1 MALTQI
7 SRVAATSGNTWS
19 NIMTGPGTVTS
30 LILANKTVGPSVVSV
45 RISKASPASTA
56 LIIPNDEIAHGGSS
70 RLRLPSIVL
79 EAGDTLQVKSIGGVD
94 WVASG
99 VTITE

>member
-1 MALTQI
+1 MALIQI
-7 SRVAATSGNTWS
+7 SRVAATSGDTWAS
-19 NIMTGPGTVTS
+19 IVVGPATVTS
-30 LILANKTVGPSVVSV
+30 LVLANKTVGPSRVSV
-45 RISKASPASTA
+45 RINKGATQA
-56 LIIPNDEIAHGGSS
+56 LLVPEDELAHGGSS

>member
-7 SRVAATSGNTWS
+7 SRIATTSGDTWAS
-19 NIMTGPGTVTS
+19 IVTGPATVTS
-30 LILANKTVGPSVVSV
+30 LVLANKTVGPSLVSV
-45 RISKASPASTA
+45 RINKGATQATIVAS
-56 LIIPNDEIAHGGSS
+56 DQVAHGGSS

-79 EAGDTLQVKSIGGVD
+79 ETGDTLQVKSVGGVD

-99 VTITE
+99 VTLS